1 MSNGFETTGGQGGT
15 QADKGQTAWTYGR
28 NAEPLPE
35 LHVFSRLSELDAAY
49 AAELARRRARQ
60 ETLEREIA
68 ELAKR
73 LAAPLE
79 GVSEEAPKKRGFFG
93 RRDKA

>member
-1 MSNGFETTGGQGGT
+1 MSDGFETSSGKGQQG
-15 QADKGQTAWTYGR
+15 QNQTAWAYGR

-49 AAELARRRARQ
+49 AADLAKRRARQ
-60 ETLEREIA
+60 ETLEREIQ

-73 LAAPLE
+73 LSTPLE
-79 GVSEEAPKKRGFFG
+79 GAAGETPKKKGFFS
-93 RRDKA
+93 RRNKS

>member
-49 AAELARRRARQ
+49 AAELARRRARH
-60 ETLEREIA
+60 
-68 ELAKR
+68 
-73 LAAPLE
+73 
-79 GVSEEAPKKRGFFG
+79 KKSRCASRF
-93 RRDKA
+93 AY